1 MVGRTILHYRIV
13 GMLGS
18 GGMGVVYEAQD
29 LKLDRLVAL
38 KFLPAELAADA
49 VSLERFQ
56 REARAASALNHPSIC
71 TIYAFEQAH
80 ADEGPRHFLAMER
93 LDGQSLDRLLAG
105 RPLSLDVTLEIGIQ
119 VADALDAAH
128 TRGIL
133 HRDIKPANIFVQPR
147 NRAKVLDFGLAK
159 LAAARVGVSET
170 KTVEPAELLTSPGTT
185 LGTVAYMSPEQARG
199 EELDAR
205 TDLFSFGAV
214 LYEMSTGRPP
224 FGGKTSAVVF
234 QKILGQHPEPP
245 RALNPSLPQRL
256 EEIILKALEKDRDL
270 RCQTAAE
277 LRADLKRLQRDTT
290 SGRAAAPPADR
301 TGELSPSSNAPVSTS
316 APISSGAV
324 LIAEARRHKL
334 GLGVAIVTL
343 LVLLAA
349 AGFGIYR
356 ALIDDRSRSA
366 HAEVIIKPLTTSGD
380 IVGCVSIS
388 PDGRH
393 VVYCD
398 RDRAT
403 GAAAL
408 RLRQVATGATVK
420 LADGGADTTFSHDG
434 NLVYLRRGATES
446 VPFGELY
453 VVPAL
458 GGEEPQRALTR
469 VGGPVT
475 LSPDGK
481 QVAFFRGAFLEQSII
496 IANLD
501 GSGEHPLVTVPLPSG
516 AIGSTLAWS
525 PDGKVIAAGYR
536 DRAAPRLWSPVTFDV
551 ATGNRRNITNETW
564 GGIRRLAWLRDGSA
578 LVMSAEQPGETHRQ
592 LWLVSY
598 PGGKIK
604 RITNDLHD
612 YGMSVGASAD
622 DTIVAGQL
630 TQAGDVGISDPSGGN
645 LTRVTSG
652 RNAETVLG
660 WTGDNRLVFL
670 TAAPARAL
678 WAASPGAAPRRLPLD
693 LSETAV
699 IRMAPG
705 RDWIVYT
712 PPGPAADIWRV
723 NLDGSGRRQLTQTGQ
738 NANPY
743 VTPDGEWVLYANWA
757 SGTPSTWKVAAA
769 GGSPVL
775 VTESVGRPVPA
786 PDSARY
792 LGVFIAD
799 PGPEQGDA
807 RRSIGIFSLRDG
819 TLERSVRPV
828 GTVPQFV
835 SGGQAQWAPDGRSLV
850 FIRTAGNVS
859 NLWALPVDGGA
870 PHQLTRFD
878 TDVIFSFAYSPDGKL
893 LATARGRSS
902 GDVVLIQNF
911 R

>member
-13 GMLGS
+13 DMLGS

-80 ADEGPRHFLAMER
+80 TDEGPRHFLAMER

-105 RPLSLDVTLEIGIQ
+105 HPLSLDVTLEIGIQ

-128 TRGIL
+128 TRGIV

-159 LAAARVGVSET
+159 LAAARVGMSQT

-185 LGTVAYMSPEQARG
+185 LGTVAYMSPEQSRG

-205 TDLFSFGAV
+205 TDLFSVGAV
-214 LYEMSTGRPP
+214 LYEMCTGRPP
-224 FGGKTSAVVF
+224 FGGKTSAVIF
-234 QKILGQHPEPP
+234 QKILDRQPEPP
-245 RALNPSLPQRL
+245 RALNPAVPPRL
-256 EEIILKALEKDRDL
+256 EEIVLKALEKDREL

-290 SGRAAAPPADR
+290 SGRVAAPPTDR
-301 TGELSPSSNAPVSTS
+301 TGEPAAASSAPVSTT

-334 GLGVAIVTL
+334 GLGVAIVAL
-343 LVLLAA
+343 LALLAA

-356 ALIDDRSRSA
+356 WLIDDRSRGA
-366 HAEVIIKPLTTSGD
+366 RAEVTIKPLTTTGD
-380 IVGCVSIS
+380 IAGCVSIS

-403 GAAAL
+403 GAVAL

-420 LADGGADTTFSHDG
+420 LADGGSDTTFSHDG
-434 NLVYLRRGATES
+434 NLVYLRRAATES
-446 VPFGELY
+446 VPAGELY

-481 QVAFFRGAFLEQSII
+481 QVAFFRGTFLEQSII

-501 GSGEHPLVTVPLPSG
+501 GSGERALVTVRLPS
-516 AIGSTLAWS
+516 AVGSTLAWS
-525 PDGKVIAAGYR
+525 PDGNVIAAGYR
-536 DRAAPRLWSPVTFDV
+536 DSAAVRLWFPVVFEV
-551 ATGNRRNITNETW
+551 ATGNRRNITNEAW
-564 GGIRRLAWLRDGSA
+564 GAIRRLAWLRDGSG
-578 LVMSAEQPGETHRQ
+578 LVMSAEQHGETHRQ

-598 PGGKIK
+598 PGGVIK

-612 YGMSVGASAD
+612 YGTSVGVSAD

-660 WTGDNRLVFL
+660 WTGDDRLVFL

-678 WAASPGAAPRRLPLD
+678 WAASPGGAPRRLPLD
-693 LSETAV
+693 LSEIAAM
-699 IRMAPG
+699 RMAPG
-705 RDWIVYT
+705 RDWIVFT
-712 PPGPAADIWRV
+712 HPSPASDIWRV
-723 NLDGSGRRQLTQTGQ
+723 NLDGSGRRQLTQTGLNQ
-738 NANPY
+738 NPH

-757 SGTPSTWKVAAA
+757 SGSPSTWKVAAS

-786 PDSARY
+786 PDGARY
-792 LGVFIAD
+792 LGVFVAD
-799 PGPEQGDA
+799 PGPDQQDA

-819 TLERSVRPV
+819 TLEKPVQPV

-835 SGGQAQWAPDGRSLV
+835 SAGQAKWAPDGRSIV
-850 FIRTAGNVS
+850 FIRSEGYVS
-859 NLWALPVDGGA
+859 NLWALPLDGGV

-878 TDVIFSFAYSPDGKL
+878 TDLIFSFAYSPDGKL
-893 LATARGRSS
+893 LATARGRSN
-902 GDVVLIQNF
+902 GDVVLIRNF